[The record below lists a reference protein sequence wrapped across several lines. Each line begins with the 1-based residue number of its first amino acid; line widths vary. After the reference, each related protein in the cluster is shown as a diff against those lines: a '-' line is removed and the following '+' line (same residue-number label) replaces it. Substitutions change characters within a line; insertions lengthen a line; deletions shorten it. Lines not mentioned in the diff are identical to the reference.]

1 MRSIF
6 IICLITFVFSYL
18 NLYSHTTNEDNMTNS
33 VVNDKKRLKN
43 ELQHLDY
50 NNIDSAI
57 SKLEK
62 LITYD
67 KNNSYDVYLGY
78 LYFVKGKYDK
88 SKEIMES
95 VLKRDPKSVVA
106 YLVLGEIFYQQN
118 NIIESRDIYE
128 QLNKIS
134 PDLKTVHIRLYELLK
149 NNNEAEANKH
159 YLKIFQLPTTKIE
172 KYLPEIEDI
181 GKINI
186 TSPDKIVIMK
196 GLGIDNKIKVKEG
209 FIENILSETGHNSQY
224 SNKSVILTVKKH
236 RGLKINFNTLS
247 SPFKKID
254 SEKFYSKLIEVLIVS
269 LVFIIYSIAT
279 KRQRERLKKYVVSN
293 YRINP
298 VINKF

>member
-1 MRSIF
+1 
-6 IICLITFVFSYL
+6 
-18 NLYSHTTNEDNMTNS
+18 MTNS